1 MSLVFTHYAQF
12 TSSSLF
18 FKAKKNQLCWFICY
32 PYPYSSLMH
41 FYLLFHS
48 SSSFINKFCFHF
60 EETWQFLPK
69 KRNCIF
75 LMKSFFFPILRYFLF
90 FFWPRELLTP
100 FKEHERE
107 RKRIAE
113 GMIFFFCRISQIF
126 FKKKSFLC
134 LIKYFCCNCNGKIG
148 SHDRNSRWKNNQ
160 MQSFAMFKSFLE
172 LDEEKKLCNSP
183 QTCENKHRKKNY
195 F

>member
-1 MSLVFTHYAQF
+1 
-12 TSSSLF
+12 
-18 FKAKKNQLCWFICY
+18 
-32 PYPYSSLMH
+32 MH
-41 FYLLFHS
+41 FYLLFHF

-60 EETWQFLPK
+60 VETWQFLPK
-69 KRNCIF
+69 KTKLHFFDEIF
-75 LMKSFFFPILRYFLF
+75 FFLF
-90 FFWPRELLTP
+90 FDIFFSSFDQGNSLTP

-126 FKKKSFLC
+126 FKKKSFFC

-148 SHDRNSRWKNNQ
+148 SHDQNSRWKNNQ